1 MATVIIPESLFVVFE
16 RDTFERITYDGH
28 HWKLNFP
35 LAYELYEKNPEKRC
49 IYEFADVD
57 GRQALMEMT
66 KTEIEEYAKL
76 LKSKIKSY
84 LGVALF

>member
-1 MATVIIPESLFVVFE
+1 MAKVIIPESLFIVFE
-16 RDTFERITYDGH
+16 RDTLKRVTYDGQ

-35 LAYELYEKNPEKRC
+35 LAYELYEKNSEKRR
-49 IYEFADVD
+49 IYEFADIN
-57 GRQALMEMT
+57 GKQALIEMT

>member
-16 RDTFERITYDGH
+16 RDTFERITYDGQ

-35 LAYELYEKNPEKRC
+35 LAYELYEKNPGKRC
-49 IYEFADVD
+49 IYEFVDVD

-76 LKSKIKSY
+76 IKSKIRSY